1 MIQMYNNRLFGNY
14 LTMTFSDIYPN
25 VDVFMADA
33 KSEHLKMLL
42 PYGFSDNNIKTL
54 FYLLTAKYANNSI
67 ASDSLDR
74 FKFHL
79 FSLIFQYG
87 GTWQKKL
94 EIQNKIR
101 TLEESEARKSGRTI
115 DNHAYNPGTPASA
128 DTVDNLEHIDQQ
140 NQRLY
145 EKSLLETYAEVSAL
159 LEEDI
164 TGDFIEKFKVLFLWV
179 VSPQRPLWY
188 VNDPSAVELPKD
200 EITNENL

>member
-33 KSEHLKMLL
+33 KSEHLKNLM
-42 PYGFSDNNIKTL
+42 PYGFSDDNIKTL

-67 ASDSLDR
+67 ASDSL
-74 FKFHL
+74 
-79 FSLIFQYG
+79 IFQYG

-94 EIQNKIR
+94 ELQNKIR
-101 TLEESEARKSGRTI
+101 TMEETEARKSGRTI

-188 VNDPSAVELPKD
+188 VNDPSAVELPED